1 MRTLNDG
8 GIMRRTAF
16 VLALTLAVGIAVGV
30 IGSRV
35 LNAQQG
41 LTRTVI
47 LKTDL
52 EGLPGKEGNMFV
64 AEYTAGARSGKHY
77 HPGHEFIYVLEGRG
91 VMEEVGKPPVEL
103 KPGVG
108 IFFRSDPDK
117 PGYVHEAKNLSN
129 TDRMKLLVV
138 LVTDKGQPLAYPV
151 KE

>member
-1 MRTLNDG
+1 
-8 GIMRRTAF
+8 MRRTML
-16 VLALTLAVGIAVGV
+16 VLGLTLVVGIVVGV
-30 IGSRV
+30 LGRGM

-52 EGLPGKEGNMFV
+52 EGLAGKEGNMFV
-64 AEYTAGARSGKHY
+64 AEYTPGARSGKHY
-77 HPGHEFIYVLEGRG
+77 HPGHEFIYVLEGHG

-108 IFFRSDPDK
+108 LFFRSDPQK
-117 PGYVHEAKNLSN
+117 PTYVHEAKNLSN

-138 LVTDKGQPLAYPV
+138 LVTDKGQALAYPV

>member
-1 MRTLNDG
+1 
-8 GIMRRTAF
+8 MRRTGL
-16 VLALTLAVGIAVGV
+16 VLGLTLVVGIVVGV
-30 IGSRV
+30 LGHGM
-35 LNAQQG
+35 LNAQG

-52 EGLPGKEGNMFV
+52 EGLAGKEGNMFV
-64 AEYTAGARSGKHY
+64 AEYTPGARSGKHY
-77 HPGHEFIYVLEGRG
+77 HPGHELIYVLEGHG

-108 IFFRSDPDK
+108 LFFRSDPQK
-117 PGYVHEAKNLSN
+117 PTYVHEAKNLSN

>member
-1 MRTLNDG
+1 MRQ
-8 GIMRRTAF
+8 TAF
-16 VLALTLAVGIAVGV
+16 VLGLTLAVGIVVGV
-30 IGSRV
+30 LGSEM

-52 EGLPGKEGNMFV
+52 EGLTGKEGNMFV
-64 AEYTAGARSGKHY
+64 AEYTPGARSGKHY
-77 HPGHEFIYVLEGRG
+77 HPGHEFIYVLEGHG

-103 KPGVG
+103 KPDVG
-108 IFFRSDPDK
+108 LFFRSDPQK
-117 PGYVHEAKNLSN
+117 PTYVHAAKNLSN